1 MKKLYLMLSMLFA
14 FGIAANAVPAKKLQ
28 KVITL
33 ANGTQVSVELRGDE
47 YLSWWEGT
55 DGTAYRTTATDE
67 NVFEAFD
74 LEAQKPA
81 AAARRA
87 RTEQGRVAR
96 LARVKNS
103 LKGADDKMR
112 GLGGD
117 HITYKGVKKGLVVLV
132 DFKNKK
138 FADGHDLE
146 YYKNVINGKD
156 FTDEE
161 EGYVGSVRDYFL
173 AQSNG
178 QFELDFDV
186 VGPVTMSKNYG
197 YYGNDGAYQKDEKVY
212 EMIKEACDG
221 IQDKVNLKDYD
232 WDGDGEA
239 DQVFFLYAGL
249 GQASGGSYSTI
260 WPHESQLLYWPC
272 GVLSYPT
279 GKINTYACANEL
291 QPETQGSSRYIS
303 AGIGTICHEFS
314 HCLGFADMYDTS
326 GGGAYGMAVFDVMDQ
341 GSYNGNGFVPCNY
354 TAFERIY
361 AGWVEAIELDAPATV
376 KDMKSVSDYGRPF
389 IMYNYKNTNE
399 YFLMENRQNTGW
411 DKGLYGSNG
420 LLITHV
426 NYVPSRWINNTVNVI
441 TGTGNNRIQ
450 CCTVVNADGSRD
462 MSDFYSLQGDL
473 YPYEVKGVT
482 MNDEFTDD
490 SEPAAKLYNKN
501 SDNSYYLGIPITQIK
516 RSKGSISFLVC
527 GGDDK
532 NVIDN
537 TFKGVVD
544 GINGVTVV
552 KKTVDNRIYSI
563 DGRYLGTDASAL
575 GKGIYVVGGK
585 KVVK

>member
-14 FGIAANAVPAKKLQ
+14 FGAAANAIPAKKLQ

-33 ANGTQVSVELRGDE
+33 TNGTQVSVELRGDE

-55 DGTAYRTTATDE
+55 DGTAYRATADDA
-67 NVFEAFD
+67 VFEAFD

-87 RTEQGRVAR
+87 RAEQGRVAR

-156 FTDEE
+156 FSDEE

-249 GQASGGSYSTI
+249 GQASGGSAGTV
-260 WPHESQLLYWPC
+260 WPHESELRYWPC
-272 GVLSYPT
+272 GVLSYST

-314 HCLGFADMYDTS
+314 HCLGFADMYDTTGS
-326 GGGAYGMAVFDVMDQ
+326 GGYGMSVFDVMDQ

-361 AGWVEAIELDAPATV
+361 AGWVEAIELESPATV

-420 LLITHV
+420 LLIVHV
-426 NYVPSRWINNTVNVI
+426 NYVPSRWANNSVNSSAEK
-441 TGTGNNRIQ
+441 IQ
-450 CCTVVNADGSRD
+450 CCTVVNADGSRENTQ
-462 MSDFYSLQGDL
+462 YSLQGDL

-482 MNDEFTDD
+482 MNDEFTDE
-490 SEPAAKLYNKN
+490 SEPAAKLYTKN
-501 SDNSYYLGIPITQIK
+501 SDNSYALGIPITQIK

-527 GGDDK
+527 GGDDN

-537 TFKGVVD
+537 TFNGVVD

-552 KKTVDNRIYSI
+552 KKTTDNRIYSI

-585 KVVK
+585 KIVK

>member
-14 FGIAANAVPAKKLQ
+14 FGAAANAVPAKKLQ

-33 ANGTQVSVELRGDE
+33 TNGTQVSVELRGDE

-55 DGTAYRTTATDE
+55 DGTAYRATADE

-156 FTDEE
+156 FSDEE

-249 GQASGGSYSTI
+249 GQASGGSAGTI
-260 WPHESQLLYWPC
+260 WPHESELRYWPC
-272 GVLSYPT
+272 GVLSYST

-314 HCLGFADMYDTS
+314 HCLGFADMYDTT
-326 GGGAYGMAVFDVMDQ
+326 GGGGYGMSVFDVMDQ

-361 AGWVEAIELDAPATV
+361 AGWVEPIELIDPATV

-399 YFLMENRQNTGW
+399 YFLLENRQNTGW
-411 DKGLYGSNG
+411 DEGLYGSNG
-420 LLITHV
+420 LLIVHV
-426 NYVPSRWINNTVNVI
+426 NYVPSRWANNSVNSSAEK
-441 TGTGNNRIQ
+441 IQ
-450 CCTVVNADGSRD
+450 CCTVVNADGSRENTQ
-462 MSDFYSLQGDL
+462 YSLQGDL

-482 MNDEFTDD
+482 MNDEFTDE
-490 SEPAAKLYNKN
+490 SEPAAKLYTKN
-501 SDNSYYLGIPITQIK
+501 SDNSYALGIPITNIK

-537 TFKGVVD
+537 TFNGVVD
-544 GINGVTVV
+544 GINGVTVAN
-552 KKTVDNRIYSI
+552 KAADNRIYSI

-585 KVVK
+585 KIVK

>member
-14 FGIAANAVPAKKLQ
+14 FGAAANAIPAKKLQ

-33 ANGTQVSVELRGDE
+33 TNGTQVSVELRGDE

-55 DGTAYRTTATDE
+55 DGTAYRATADDT
-67 NVFEAFD
+67 VFEAFD

-87 RTEQGRVAR
+87 RAEQGRVAR

-249 GQASGGSYSTI
+249 GQASGGSAGTV
-260 WPHESQLLYWPC
+260 WPHESELRYWPC
-272 GVLSYPT
+272 GVLSYST

-314 HCLGFADMYDTS
+314 HCLGFADMYDTT
-326 GGGAYGMAVFDVMDQ
+326 GGGGYGMSVFDVMDQ

-361 AGWVEAIELDAPATV
+361 AGWVEAIELIDPATV

-399 YFLMENRQNTGW
+399 YFLLENRQNTGW

-420 LLITHV
+420 LLIVHV
-426 NYVPSRWINNTVNVI
+426 NYVPSRWANNSVNSSAEK
-441 TGTGNNRIQ
+441 IQ
-450 CCTVVNADGSRD
+450 CCTVVNADGSRENTQ
-462 MSDFYSLQGDL
+462 YSLQGDL

-482 MNDEFTDD
+482 MNDEFTDE
-490 SEPAAKLYNKN
+490 SEPAAKLYTKN
-501 SDNSYYLGIPITQIK
+501 SDNSYALGIPITQIK
-516 RSKGSISFLVC
+516 RSKGSVSFLVC

-537 TFKGVVD
+537 TFNGVVD
-544 GINGVTVV
+544 GINGVTVAN
-552 KKTVDNRIYSI
+552 KAADNRIYSI

-585 KVVK
+585 KIVK

>member
-14 FGIAANAVPAKKLQ
+14 FGAAANAVPAKKLQ

-33 ANGTQVSVELRGDE
+33 TNGTQVSVELRGDE

-55 DGTAYRTTATDE
+55 DGTAYRATADE

-87 RTEQGRVAR
+87 RAEQGRVAR

-156 FTDEE
+156 FSDEE

-212 EMIKEACDG
+212 EMIKEASDG

-249 GQASGGSYSTI
+249 GQASGGSAGTV
-260 WPHESQLLYWPC
+260 WPHESELRYWPC

-314 HCLGFADMYDTS
+314 HCLGFADMYDTT
-326 GGGAYGMAVFDVMDQ
+326 GGGGYGMSVFDVMDQ

-361 AGWVEAIELDAPATV
+361 AGWVEAIELESPATV

-399 YFLMENRQNTGW
+399 YFLLENRQNTGW

-420 LLITHV
+420 LLIVHV
-426 NYVPSRWINNTVNVI
+426 NYVPSRWANNSVNSSAEK
-441 TGTGNNRIQ
+441 IQ
-450 CCTVVNADGSRD
+450 CCTVVNADGSRENTQ
-462 MSDFYSLQGDL
+462 YSLQGDL

-482 MNDEFTDD
+482 MNDEFTDE
-490 SEPAAKLYNKN
+490 SEPAAKLYTKN
-501 SDNSYYLGIPITQIK
+501 SDNSYALGIPITQIK

-527 GGDDK
+527 GGDAN

-537 TFKGVVD
+537 TFNGVVD

-552 KKTVDNRIYSI
+552 KKTTDNRIYSI

>member
-14 FGIAANAVPAKKLQ
+14 FGMAANAVPAKKLQ

-156 FTDEE
+156 FTDEA

-186 VGPVTMSKNYG
+186 VGPVTMSKNSG

-249 GQASGGSYSTI
+249 GQASGGSPGTI
-260 WPHESQLLYWPC
+260 WPHESELRYWPC

-314 HCLGFADMYDTS
+314 HCLGFADMYDTT
-326 GGGAYGMAVFDVMDQ
+326 GGGGYGMSVFDVMDQ

-361 AGWVEAIELDAPATV
+361 AGWVEAIELESPATV

-399 YFLMENRQNTGW
+399 YFLLENRQNTGW

-420 LLITHV
+420 LLIVHV
-426 NYVPSRWINNTVNVI
+426 NYVPSRWANNSVNAS
-441 TGTGNNRIQ
+441 NEKIQ
-450 CCTVVNADGSRD
+450 CCTVVNADGSRENTQ
-462 MSDFYSLQGDL
+462 YSLQGDL

-482 MNDEFTDD
+482 MNDEFTDE
-490 SEPAAKLYNKN
+490 SEPAAKLYTKN
-501 SDNSYYLGIPITQIK
+501 SDNSYALGIPITQIK
-516 RSKGSISFLVC
+516 RSKGSVSFLVC
-527 GGDDK
+527 GGDAN

-537 TFKGVVD
+537 TFNGVVD

-585 KVVK
+585 KIVK

>member
-14 FGIAANAVPAKKLQ
+14 FGTAANAVPAKKLQ

-156 FTDEE
+156 FSDEK

-221 IQDKVNLKDYD
+221 IKDKVNLKNYD

-249 GQASGGSYSTI
+249 GQASGGSAGTI
-260 WPHESQLLYWPC
+260 WPHESELRYWPC
-272 GVLSYPT
+272 GVLSYST

-326 GGGAYGMAVFDVMDQ
+326 GGGGYGMSVFDVMDQ

-361 AGWVEAIELDAPATV
+361 AGWVEAIELDVPATV

-411 DKGLYGSNG
+411 DEGLYGSNG
-420 LLITHV
+420 LLIVHV
-426 NYVPSRWINNTVNVI
+426 NYVPSRWINNSVNSSKEK
-441 TGTGNNRIQ
+441 IQ
-450 CCTVVNADGSRD
+450 CCTVVNADGSRENTQ
-462 MSDFYSLQGDL
+462 YSLQGDL

-482 MNDEFTDD
+482 MNDEFTDE

-501 SDNSYYLGIPITQIK
+501 SDNSYALGIPITKIK
-516 RSKGSISFLVC
+516 RSKGSVSFLVC

-585 KVVK
+585 KIVK

>member
-14 FGIAANAVPAKKLQ
+14 FGTAANAVPAKKLQ

-156 FTDEE
+156 FYDEE

-221 IQDKVNLKDYD
+221 IKDQVNLKNYD

-249 GQASGGSYSTI
+249 GQASGGSAGTI
-260 WPHESQLLYWPC
+260 WPHESELRYWPC

-314 HCLGFADMYDTS
+314 HCLGFADMYDTT
-326 GGGAYGMAVFDVMDQ
+326 GGGGYGMSVFDVMDQ

-361 AGWVEAIELDAPATV
+361 AGWVEPIELIDPATV

-411 DKGLYGSNG
+411 DEGLYGSNG

-426 NYVPSRWINNTVNVI
+426 NYVPSRWANNSVNSSAEK
-441 TGTGNNRIQ
+441 IQ
-450 CCTVVNADGSRD
+450 CCTVVNADGSRENTQ
-462 MSDFYSLQGDL
+462 YSLQGDL

-482 MNDEFTDD
+482 MNDEFTDE
-490 SEPAAKLYNKN
+490 SEPAAKLYTKN
-501 SDNSYYLGIPITQIK
+501 SDNSYALGIPITKIK
-516 RSKGSISFLVC
+516 RSKGSVSFLVC

-585 KVVK
+585 KIVK

>member
-186 VGPVTMSKNYG
+186 VGPVTMSNNYG
-197 YYGNDGAYQKDEKVY
+197 YYGYDSSYQKDEKVY
-212 EMIKEACDG
+212 EMIKEASDA
-221 IQDKVNLKDYD
+221 IQDQVNLKDYD

-249 GQASGGSYSTI
+249 GQASGGSASTI
-260 WPHESQLLYWPC
+260 WPHESELRYWPC

-326 GGGAYGMAVFDVMDQ
+326 GGGGYGMSVFDVMDQ

-361 AGWVEAIELDAPATV
+361 AGWVEPIELDAPATV
-376 KDMKSVSDYGRPF
+376 KEMKSVSDYGRPF

-411 DKGLYGSNG
+411 DEGLYGSNG
-420 LLITHV
+420 LLIVHV
-426 NYVPSRWINNTVNVI
+426 NYVPSRWANNSVNAS
-441 TGTGNNRIQ
+441 TQKIQ
-450 CCTVVNADGSRD
+450 CCTVVNADGSREI
-462 MSDFYSLQGDL
+462 SNTLSLQGDL
-473 YPYEVKGVT
+473 YPYEEKGVT

-490 SEPAAKLYNKN
+490 SEPAAKLYTKN
-501 SDNSYYLGIPITQIK
+501 SDNSYALGIPITQIK
-516 RSKGSISFLVC
+516 RSKGSVSFLVC

-537 TFKGVVD
+537 TFNGVVD
-544 GINGVTVV
+544 GINGVTVAN
-552 KKTVDNRIYSI
+552 KTVDNRIYSI

-585 KVVK
+585 KIVK

>member
-14 FGIAANAVPAKKLQ
+14 FGAAANAVPAKKLQ

-33 ANGTQVSVELRGDE
+33 TNGTQVSVELRGDE

-55 DGTAYRTTATDE
+55 DGTAYRATADDA
-67 NVFEAFD
+67 VFEAFD

-87 RTEQGRVAR
+87 RAEQGRVAR

-156 FTDEE
+156 FSDEE

-186 VGPVTMSKNYG
+186 VGPVTMSKNSG

-249 GQASGGSYSTI
+249 GQASGGSPGTI
-260 WPHESQLLYWPC
+260 WPHESELRYWPC
-272 GVLSYPT
+272 GVLSYST

-314 HCLGFADMYDTS
+314 HCLGFADMYDTT
-326 GGGAYGMAVFDVMDQ
+326 GGGGYGMSVFDVMDQ

-361 AGWVEAIELDAPATV
+361 AGWVEAIELESPATV

-420 LLITHV
+420 LLIVHV
-426 NYVPSRWINNTVNVI
+426 NYVPSRWANNTVNSS
-441 TGTGNNRIQ
+441 GEKIQ
-450 CCTVVNADGSRD
+450 CCTVVNADGSRETTNQ
-462 MSDFYSLQGDL
+462 YSLQGDL

-482 MNDEFTDD
+482 MNDEFTDE
-490 SEPAAKLYNKN
+490 SEPAAKLYTKN
-501 SDNSYYLGIPITQIK
+501 SDNSYALGIPITQIK
-516 RSKGSISFLVC
+516 RSKGSVSFLVC
-527 GGDDK
+527 GGDAN

-537 TFKGVVD
+537 TFNGVVD
-544 GINGVTVV
+544 GINGVTVA
-552 KKTVDNRIYSI
+552 KKATDNRIYSI

>member
-14 FGIAANAVPAKKLQ
+14 FGAAANAIPAKKLQ

-33 ANGTQVSVELRGDE
+33 TNGTQVSVELRGDE

-55 DGTAYRTTATDE
+55 DGTAYRATADDT
-67 NVFEAFD
+67 VFEAFD

-87 RTEQGRVAR
+87 RAEQGRVAR

-156 FTDEE
+156 FSDEE

-249 GQASGGSYSTI
+249 GQASGGSAGTV
-260 WPHESQLLYWPC
+260 WPHESELRYWPC
-272 GVLSYPT
+272 GVLSYST

-314 HCLGFADMYDTS
+314 HCLGFADMYDTTGS
-326 GGGAYGMAVFDVMDQ
+326 GGYGMSVFDVMDQ

-361 AGWVEAIELDAPATV
+361 AGWVEAIELESPATV

-420 LLITHV
+420 LLIVHV
-426 NYVPSRWINNTVNVI
+426 NYVPSRWANNSVNSSAEK
-441 TGTGNNRIQ
+441 IQ
-450 CCTVVNADGSRD
+450 CCTVVNADGSRENTQ
-462 MSDFYSLQGDL
+462 YSLQGDL

-482 MNDEFTDD
+482 MNDEFTDE
-490 SEPAAKLYNKN
+490 SEPAAKLYTKN
-501 SDNSYYLGIPITQIK
+501 SANSYALGIPITNIK

-527 GGDDK
+527 GGDAN

-537 TFKGVVD
+537 TFNGVVD
-544 GINGVTVV
+544 GINGVTVAD
-552 KKTVDNRIYSI
+552 KTRDNRIYSI

-585 KVVK
+585 KIVK

>member
-14 FGIAANAVPAKKLQ
+14 FGTAANAVPAKKLQ

-156 FTDEE
+156 FTNEE

-186 VGPVTMSKNYG
+186 VGPVTMSKKYG
-197 YYGNDGAYQKDEKVY
+197 YYGADSEYQKDEKVY
-212 EMIKEACDG
+212 EMIKEASDA
-221 IQDKVNLKDYD
+221 IQDQVDLKNYD

-249 GQASGGSYSTI
+249 GQASSNNASTI
-260 WPHESQLLYWPC
+260 WPHESELRYWPC
-272 GVLSYPT
+272 GVLSYST

-314 HCLGFADMYDTS
+314 HCLGFADMYDTT
-326 GGGAYGMAVFDVMDQ
+326 GGGGYGMSVFDVMDQ

-361 AGWVEAIELDAPATV
+361 AGWVEAIELDSPATV

-411 DKGLYGSNG
+411 DKGLYGCNG

-426 NYVPSRWINNTVNVI
+426 NYVPSRWANNSVNAS
-441 TGTGNNRIQ
+441 TQNIQ
-450 CCTVVNADGSRD
+450 CCTVVNADGSREI
-462 MSDFYSLQGDL
+462 SNTLSLQGDL
-473 YPYEVKGVT
+473 YPYEEKGVT
-482 MNDEFTDD
+482 MNDEFTDE

-501 SDNSYYLGIPITQIK
+501 SDNSYALGIPITQIK
-516 RSKGSISFLVC
+516 RSKGSVSFLVC

-532 NVIDN
+532 NIIDN
-537 TFKGVVD
+537 TFNGVVD

-585 KVVK
+585 KIVK

>member
-14 FGIAANAVPAKKLQ
+14 FGAAANAVPAKKLQ

-33 ANGTQVSVELRGDE
+33 TNGTQVSVELRGDE

-55 DGTAYRTTATDE
+55 DGTAYRATADE

-87 RTEQGRVAR
+87 RAEQGRVAR

-186 VGPVTMSKNYG
+186 VGPVTMSNNYG
-197 YYGNDGAYQKDEKVY
+197 YYGGDGACQKDEKVY

-249 GQASGGSYSTI
+249 GQASGGSAGTI
-260 WPHESQLLYWPC
+260 WPHESELRYWPC
-272 GVLSYPT
+272 GVLSYST

-314 HCLGFADMYDTS
+314 HCLGFADMYDTT
-326 GGGAYGMAVFDVMDQ
+326 GGGGYGMSVFDVMDQ

-361 AGWVEAIELDAPATV
+361 AGWVEPIELIDPATV

-399 YFLMENRQNTGW
+399 YFLLENRQNTGW

-420 LLITHV
+420 LLIVHV
-426 NYVPSRWINNTVNVI
+426 NYVPSRWANNSVNSSAEK
-441 TGTGNNRIQ
+441 IQ
-450 CCTVVNADGSRD
+450 CCTVVNADGSRENTQ
-462 MSDFYSLQGDL
+462 YSLQGDL

-482 MNDEFTDD
+482 MNDEFTDE
-490 SEPAAKLYNKN
+490 SEPAAKLYTKN
-501 SDNSYYLGIPITQIK
+501 SDNSYALGIPITNIK
-516 RSKGSISFLVC
+516 RSKGSVSFLVC

-537 TFKGVVD
+537 TFNGVVD
-544 GINGVTVV
+544 GINGVTVAN
-552 KKTVDNRIYSI
+552 KAADNRIYSI

-585 KVVK
+585 KIVK

>member
-14 FGIAANAVPAKKLQ
+14 FGTAANAVPAKKLQ

-156 FTDEE
+156 FSDEE

-197 YYGNDGAYQKDEKVY
+197 YYGNDGACQKDEKVY

-221 IQDKVNLKDYD
+221 IKDQVNLKNYD

-249 GQASGGSYSTI
+249 GQASGGSAGTI
-260 WPHESQLLYWPC
+260 WPHESELRYWPC

-314 HCLGFADMYDTS
+314 HCLGFADMYDTT
-326 GGGAYGMAVFDVMDQ
+326 GGGGYGMSVFDVMDQ

-361 AGWVEAIELDAPATV
+361 AGWVEPIELIDPATV

-399 YFLMENRQNTGW
+399 YFLLENRQNTGW

-420 LLITHV
+420 LLIVHV
-426 NYVPSRWINNTVNVI
+426 NYVPSRWANNSVNSSAEK
-441 TGTGNNRIQ
+441 IQ
-450 CCTVVNADGSRD
+450 CCTVVNADGSRENTQ
-462 MSDFYSLQGDL
+462 YSLQGDL
-473 YPYEVKGVT
+473 YPYEEKGVT
-482 MNDEFTDD
+482 MNDEFTDE

-501 SDNSYYLGIPITQIK
+501 SDNSYALGIPITKIK
-516 RSKGSISFLVC
+516 RSKGSVSFLVC
-527 GGDDK
+527 GGDAN

-585 KVVK
+585 KIVK

>member
-156 FTDEE
+156 FSDEE

-186 VGPVTMSKNYG
+186 VGPVTMSKNSG

-221 IQDKVNLKDYD
+221 IQDQVNLKDYD

-249 GQASGGSYSTI
+249 GQASGGSPGTI
-260 WPHESQLLYWPC
+260 WPHESELRYWPC
-272 GVLSYPT
+272 GVLSYST

-314 HCLGFADMYDTS
+314 HCLGFADMYDTT
-326 GGGAYGMAVFDVMDQ
+326 GGGGYGMSVFDVMDQ

-411 DKGLYGSNG
+411 DEGLYGSNG

-426 NYVPSRWINNTVNVI
+426 NYVPSRWANNSVNSSAEK
-441 TGTGNNRIQ
+441 IQ

-462 MSDFYSLQGDL
+462 NTQYSLQGDL

-501 SDNSYYLGIPITQIK
+501 SDNSYALGIPITQIK

-527 GGDDK
+527 GGEPS

-537 TFKGVVD
+537 TFNGVVD
-544 GINGVTVV
+544 GINGVTVAG
-552 KKTVDNRIYSI
+552 KTADNRIYSI

-585 KVVK
+585 KIVK

>member
-14 FGIAANAVPAKKLQ
+14 FGAAANAIPAKKLQ

-33 ANGTQVSVELRGDE
+33 TNGTQVSVELRGDE

-55 DGTAYRTTATDE
+55 DGTAYRATADDA
-67 NVFEAFD
+67 VFEAFD

-87 RTEQGRVAR
+87 RAEQGRVAR

-197 YYGNDGAYQKDEKVY
+197 YYGNDGACQKDEKVY

-249 GQASGGSYSTI
+249 GQASGGSAGTI
-260 WPHESQLLYWPC
+260 WPHESELRYWPC
-272 GVLSYPT
+272 GVLSYST

-314 HCLGFADMYDTS
+314 HCLGFADMYDTT
-326 GGGAYGMAVFDVMDQ
+326 GGGGYGMSVFDVMDQ

-361 AGWVEAIELDAPATV
+361 AGWVEPIELIDPATV

-399 YFLMENRQNTGW
+399 YFLLENRQNTGW

-420 LLITHV
+420 LLIVHV
-426 NYVPSRWINNTVNVI
+426 NYVPSRWANNSVNSSAEK
-441 TGTGNNRIQ
+441 IQ
-450 CCTVVNADGSRD
+450 CCTVVNADGSRENTQ
-462 MSDFYSLQGDL
+462 YSLQGDL

-482 MNDEFTDD
+482 MNDEFTDE
-490 SEPAAKLYNKN
+490 SEPAAKLYTKN
-501 SDNSYYLGIPITQIK
+501 SDNSYALGIPITNIK

-537 TFKGVVD
+537 TFNGVVD
-544 GINGVTVV
+544 GINGVTVAD
-552 KKTVDNRIYSI
+552 KTRDNRIYSI

-585 KVVK
+585 KIVK

>member
-14 FGIAANAVPAKKLQ
+14 FGIAANAVPAKRIQ

-132 DFKNKK
+132 DFNNKK

-197 YYGNDGAYQKDEKVY
+197 YYGYDNAYQKDEKVY

-221 IQDKVNLKDYD
+221 IQDQVNLKDYD

-249 GQASGGSYSTI
+249 GQASGGSASTI
-260 WPHESQLLYWPC
+260 WPHESELRCWPC
-272 GVLSYPT
+272 GVLSYST

-326 GGGAYGMAVFDVMDQ
+326 GGGGYGMSVFDVMDQ

-411 DKGLYGSNG
+411 DEGLYGSNG
-420 LLITHV
+420 LLIVHV
-426 NYVPSRWINNTVNVI
+426 NYVPSRWANNSVNWS
-441 TGTGNNRIQ
+441 TEKIQ

-462 MSDFYSLQGDL
+462 NTQYSLQGDL

-501 SDNSYYLGIPITQIK
+501 SDNSYALGIPITQIK
-516 RSKGSISFLVC
+516 RSKGSVSFLVC

-537 TFKGVVD
+537 TFNGVVD

-585 KVVK
+585 KIVK

>member
-14 FGIAANAVPAKKLQ
+14 FGAAANAVPAKKLQ

-33 ANGTQVSVELRGDE
+33 TNGTQVSVELRGDE

-55 DGTAYRTTATDE
+55 DGTAYRATADDT
-67 NVFEAFD
+67 VFEAFD

-87 RTEQGRVAR
+87 RAEQGRVAR

-156 FTDEE
+156 FSDEE

-249 GQASGGSYSTI
+249 GQASGGSAGTI
-260 WPHESQLLYWPC
+260 WPHESELRYWPC
-272 GVLSYPT
+272 GVLSYST

-314 HCLGFADMYDTS
+314 HCLGFADMYDTT
-326 GGGAYGMAVFDVMDQ
+326 GGGGYGMSVFDVMDQ

-361 AGWVEAIELDAPATV
+361 AGWVEAIELIDPATV

-399 YFLMENRQNTGW
+399 YFLLENRQNTGW

-420 LLITHV
+420 LLIVHV
-426 NYVPSRWINNTVNVI
+426 NYVPSRWANNSVNSSAEK
-441 TGTGNNRIQ
+441 IQ
-450 CCTVVNADGSRD
+450 CCTVVNADGSRENTQ
-462 MSDFYSLQGDL
+462 YSLQGDL

-482 MNDEFTDD
+482 MNDEFTDE
-490 SEPAAKLYNKN
+490 SEPAAKLYTKN
-501 SDNSYYLGIPITQIK
+501 SDNSYALGIPITNIK

-537 TFKGVVD
+537 TFNGVVD
-544 GINGVTVV
+544 GINGVTVAN
-552 KKTVDNRIYSI
+552 KAADNRIYSI

>member
-14 FGIAANAVPAKKLQ
+14 FGTAANAVPAKKLQ

-87 RTEQGRVAR
+87 RAEQGRVAR

-156 FTDEE
+156 FSDEE

-221 IQDKVNLKDYD
+221 IKDQVNLKNYD

-249 GQASGGSYSTI
+249 GQASGGSAGTI
-260 WPHESQLLYWPC
+260 WPHESELRYWPC

-314 HCLGFADMYDTS
+314 HCLGFADMYDTT
-326 GGGAYGMAVFDVMDQ
+326 GGGGYGMSVFDVMDQ

-361 AGWVEAIELDAPATV
+361 AGWVEPIELIDPATV

-399 YFLMENRQNTGW
+399 YFLLENRQNTGW

-420 LLITHV
+420 LLIVHV
-426 NYVPSRWINNTVNVI
+426 NYVPSRWANNSVNSSAEK
-441 TGTGNNRIQ
+441 IQ
-450 CCTVVNADGSRD
+450 CCTVVNADGSRENTQ
-462 MSDFYSLQGDL
+462 YSLQGDL
-473 YPYEVKGVT
+473 YPYESKGVT
-482 MNDEFTDD
+482 INDEFTDD

-501 SDNSYYLGIPITQIK
+501 TDGSSVLGIPITQIK
-516 RSKGSISFLVC
+516 RSKGSVSFLVC

-585 KVVK
+585 KIVK

>member
-14 FGIAANAVPAKKLQ
+14 FGAAANAIPAKKLQ

-33 ANGTQVSVELRGDE
+33 TNGTQVSVELRGDE

-55 DGTAYRTTATDE
+55 DGTAYRATADDT
-67 NVFEAFD
+67 VFEAFD

-156 FTDEE
+156 FSDEE

-212 EMIKEACDG
+212 EMIKEASDA
-221 IQDKVNLKDYD
+221 IQDQVDLKNYD

-249 GQASGGSYSTI
+249 GQASGGSHSTI
-260 WPHESQLLYWPC
+260 WPHESELRYWPC
-272 GVLSYPT
+272 GVLSYST
-279 GKINTYACANEL
+279 GEINTYACANEL

-314 HCLGFADMYDTS
+314 HCLGFADMYDTT
-326 GGGAYGMAVFDVMDQ
+326 GGGGYGMSVFDVMDQ

-361 AGWVEAIELDAPATV
+361 AGWVEPIELIDPATV

-399 YFLMENRQNTGW
+399 YFLLENRQNTGW
-411 DKGLYGSNG
+411 DEGLYGSNG
-420 LLITHV
+420 LLIVHV
-426 NYVPSRWINNTVNVI
+426 NYVPSRWINNSVNSSKE
-441 TGTGNNRIQ
+441 NIQ
-450 CCTVVNADGSRD
+450 CCTVVNADGSRENTQ
-462 MSDFYSLQGDL
+462 YSLQGDL

-482 MNDEFTDD
+482 MNDEFTDE

-501 SDNSYYLGIPITQIK
+501 TDNSYALGIPITQIK

-527 GGDDK
+527 GGDDN

-537 TFKGVVD
+537 TFNGVVD

-552 KKTVDNRIYSI
+552 KKTTDNRIYSI

-585 KVVK
+585 KIVK

>member
-1 MKKLYLMLSMLFA
+1 M
-14 FGIAANAVPAKKLQ
+14 
-28 KVITL
+28 
-33 ANGTQVSVELRGDE
+33 ELRGDE

-138 FADGHDLE
+138 FADGHDLD

-197 YYGNDGAYQKDEKVY
+197 YYGGDSQYQKDDKVY

-221 IQDKVNLKDYD
+221 IQDRVNLKDYD

-249 GQASGGSYSTI
+249 GQASGGSAGTI
-260 WPHESQLLYWPC
+260 WPHESELRYWPC

-314 HCLGFADMYDTS
+314 HCLGFADMYDTT
-326 GGGAYGMAVFDVMDQ
+326 GGGGYGMSVFDVMDQ

-361 AGWVEAIELDAPATV
+361 AGWVEPIELDVPATV

-411 DKGLYGSNG
+411 DEGLYGSNG
-420 LLITHV
+420 LLIVHV
-426 NYVPSRWINNTVNVI
+426 NYVPSRWINNSVNSSKEK
-441 TGTGNNRIQ
+441 IQ
-450 CCTVVNADGSRD
+450 CCTVVNADGSREI
-462 MSDFYSLQGDL
+462 SNTLSLQGDL
-473 YPYEVKGVT
+473 YPYEEKGVT
-482 MNDEFTDD
+482 MNDEFTDE

-501 SDNSYYLGIPITQIK
+501 SDNSYALGIPITKIK
-516 RSKGSISFLVC
+516 RSKGSVSFLVC
-527 GGDDK
+527 GGDAN

-585 KVVK
+585 KIVK

>member
-14 FGIAANAVPAKKLQ
+14 FGAAANAVPAKKLQ
-28 KVITL
+28 KVVTL
-33 ANGTQVSVELRGDE
+33 TNGTQVSVELRGDE

-55 DGTAYRTTATDE
+55 DGTAYRATADDT
-67 NVFEAFD
+67 VFEAFD

-87 RTEQGRVAR
+87 RAEQGRVAR

-146 YYKNVINGKD
+146 YYKKVINGKD
-156 FTDEE
+156 FSDEE

-186 VGPVTMSKNYG
+186 VGPVTMSKNSG

-249 GQASGGSYSTI
+249 GQASGGSPGTI
-260 WPHESQLLYWPC
+260 WPHESELRYWPC
-272 GVLSYPT
+272 GVLSYST

-314 HCLGFADMYDTS
+314 HCLGFADMYDTT
-326 GGGAYGMAVFDVMDQ
+326 GGGGYGMSVFDVMDQ

-361 AGWVEAIELDAPATV
+361 AGWVEAIELIDPATV

-420 LLITHV
+420 LLIVHV
-426 NYVPSRWINNTVNVI
+426 NYVPSRWANNSVNSSAEK
-441 TGTGNNRIQ
+441 IQ
-450 CCTVVNADGSRD
+450 CCTVVNADGSRENTQ
-462 MSDFYSLQGDL
+462 YSLQGDL

-482 MNDEFTDD
+482 MNDEFTDE
-490 SEPAAKLYNKN
+490 SEPAAKLYTKN
-501 SDNSYYLGIPITQIK
+501 SDNSYALGIPITNIK
-516 RSKGSISFLVC
+516 RSKGSVSFLVC

-537 TFKGVVD
+537 TFNGVVD
-544 GINGVTVV
+544 GINGVTVA
-552 KKTVDNRIYSI
+552 KKAADNRIYSI

-585 KVVK
+585 KIVK

>member
-1 MKKLYLMLSMLFA
+1 MKKLYLMLSMAFA
-14 FGIAANAVPAKKLQ
+14 FGAAANAVPAKKLQ

-33 ANGTQVSVELRGDE
+33 TNGTQVSVELRGDE

-55 DGTAYRTTATDE
+55 DGTAYRATADE

-156 FTDEE
+156 FSDEE

-221 IQDKVNLKDYD
+221 IQDQVNLKDYD

-249 GQASGGSYSTI
+249 GQASGGSAGTI
-260 WPHESQLLYWPC
+260 WPHESELRYWPC
-272 GVLSYPT
+272 GVLSYST

-314 HCLGFADMYDTS
+314 HCLGFADMYDTT
-326 GGGAYGMAVFDVMDQ
+326 GGGGYGMSVFDVMDQ

-361 AGWVEAIELDAPATV
+361 AGWVEAIELESPATV

-399 YFLMENRQNTGW
+399 YFLLENRQNTGW

-420 LLITHV
+420 LLIVHV
-426 NYVPSRWINNTVNVI
+426 NYVPSRWANNSVNSSAEK
-441 TGTGNNRIQ
+441 IQ
-450 CCTVVNADGSRD
+450 CCTVVNADGSRENTQ
-462 MSDFYSLQGDL
+462 YSLQGDL

-482 MNDEFTDD
+482 MNDEFTDE
-490 SEPAAKLYNKN
+490 SEPAAKLYTKN
-501 SDNSYYLGIPITQIK
+501 SDNSYALGIPITNIK
-516 RSKGSISFLVC
+516 RSKGSVSFLVC
-527 GGDDK
+527 GGDAN

-537 TFKGVVD
+537 TFNGVVD
-544 GINGVTVV
+544 GINGVTVAN
-552 KKTVDNRIYSI
+552 KATDNRIYSI

-585 KVVK
+585 KIVK

>member
-14 FGIAANAVPAKKLQ
+14 FGTAANAVPAKKLQ

-156 FTDEE
+156 FSDEE

-197 YYGNDGAYQKDEKVY
+197 YYGNDGAYKKDEKVY

-221 IQDKVNLKDYD
+221 IKDKVNLKNYD

-249 GQASGGSYSTI
+249 GQASGGSNSTI
-260 WPHESQLLYWPC
+260 WPHESELRYWPC

-314 HCLGFADMYDTS
+314 HCLGFADMYDTT
-326 GGGAYGMAVFDVMDQ
+326 GGGGYGMSVFDVMDQ

-361 AGWVEAIELDAPATV
+361 AGWVEPIELIDPATV

-399 YFLMENRQNTGW
+399 YFLLENRQNTGW

-420 LLITHV
+420 LLIVHV
-426 NYVPSRWINNTVNVI
+426 NYVPSRWANNSVNSSAEK
-441 TGTGNNRIQ
+441 IQ
-450 CCTVVNADGSRD
+450 CCTVVNADGSRENTQ
-462 MSDFYSLQGDL
+462 YSLQGDL

-501 SDNSYYLGIPITQIK
+501 TDGSSVLGIPITQIK
-516 RSKGSISFLVC
+516 RSKGSVSFLVC

-585 KVVK
+585 KIVK

>member
-14 FGIAANAVPAKKLQ
+14 FGAAANAIPAKKLQ

-33 ANGTQVSVELRGDE
+33 TNGTQVSVELRGDE

-55 DGTAYRTTATDE
+55 DGTAYRATADE

-87 RTEQGRVAR
+87 RAEQGRVAR

-156 FTDEE
+156 FSDEE

-249 GQASGGSYSTI
+249 GQASGGSAGTI
-260 WPHESQLLYWPC
+260 WPHESELRYWPC
-272 GVLSYPT
+272 GVLSYST

-314 HCLGFADMYDTS
+314 HCLGFADMYDTT
-326 GGGAYGMAVFDVMDQ
+326 GGGGYGMSVFDVMDQ

-361 AGWVEAIELDAPATV
+361 AGWVEAIELIDPATV

-399 YFLMENRQNTGW
+399 YFLLENRQNTGW

-420 LLITHV
+420 LLIVHV
-426 NYVPSRWINNTVNVI
+426 NYVPSRWANNSVNSSAEK
-441 TGTGNNRIQ
+441 IQ
-450 CCTVVNADGSRD
+450 CCTVVNADGSRENTQ
-462 MSDFYSLQGDL
+462 YSLQGDL

-482 MNDEFTDD
+482 MNDEFTDE
-490 SEPAAKLYNKN
+490 SEPAAKLYTKN
-501 SDNSYYLGIPITQIK
+501 SDNSYALGIPITNIK

-537 TFKGVVD
+537 TFNGVVD
-544 GINGVTVV
+544 GINGVTVAD
-552 KKTVDNRIYSI
+552 KTRDNRIYSI

-585 KVVK
+585 KIVK

>member
-14 FGIAANAVPAKKLQ
+14 FGAAANAIPAKKLQ

-33 ANGTQVSVELRGDE
+33 TNGTQVSVELRGDE

-55 DGTAYRTTATDE
+55 DGTAYRATADE

-87 RTEQGRVAR
+87 RAEQGRVAR

-156 FTDEE
+156 FSDEE

-197 YYGNDGAYQKDEKVY
+197 YYGNDGACQKDEKVY

-249 GQASGGSYSTI
+249 GQASGGSAGTV
-260 WPHESQLLYWPC
+260 WPHESELRYWPC
-272 GVLSYPT
+272 GVLSYST

-314 HCLGFADMYDTS
+314 HCLGFADMYDTTGS
-326 GGGAYGMAVFDVMDQ
+326 GGYGMSVFDVMDQ

-361 AGWVEAIELDAPATV
+361 AGWVEAIELESPATV

-420 LLITHV
+420 LLIVHV
-426 NYVPSRWINNTVNVI
+426 NYVPSRWANNSVNSSAEK
-441 TGTGNNRIQ
+441 IQ
-450 CCTVVNADGSRD
+450 CCTVVNADGSRENTQ
-462 MSDFYSLQGDL
+462 YSLQGDL

-482 MNDEFTDD
+482 MNDEFTDE
-490 SEPAAKLYNKN
+490 SEPAAKLYTKN
-501 SDNSYYLGIPITQIK
+501 SDNSYALGIPITNIK

-527 GGDDK
+527 GGDAN

-537 TFKGVVD
+537 TFNGVVD
-544 GINGVTVV
+544 GINGVTVAD
-552 KKTVDNRIYSI
+552 KTRDNRIYSI

>member
-14 FGIAANAVPAKKLQ
+14 FGAAANAVPAKKLQ

-33 ANGTQVSVELRGDE
+33 TNGTQVSVELRGDE

-55 DGTAYRTTATDE
+55 DGTAYRATADE

-87 RTEQGRVAR
+87 RAEQGRVAR

-156 FTDEE
+156 FSDEE

-186 VGPVTMSKNYG
+186 VGPVTMSKNSG

-249 GQASGGSYSTI
+249 GQASGGSPGTI
-260 WPHESQLLYWPC
+260 WPHESELRYWPC
-272 GVLSYPT
+272 GVLSYST

-314 HCLGFADMYDTS
+314 HCLGFADMYDTT
-326 GGGAYGMAVFDVMDQ
+326 GGGGYGMSVFDVMDQ

-361 AGWVEAIELDAPATV
+361 AGWVEAIELIDPATV

-420 LLITHV
+420 LLIVHV
-426 NYVPSRWINNTVNVI
+426 NYVPLRWANNSVNSSAEK
-441 TGTGNNRIQ
+441 IQ
-450 CCTVVNADGSRD
+450 CCTVVNADGSRENTQ
-462 MSDFYSLQGDL
+462 YSLQGDL

-482 MNDEFTDD
+482 MNDEFTDE
-490 SEPAAKLYNKN
+490 SEPAAKLYTMN
-501 SDNSYYLGIPITQIK
+501 SDNSYALGIPITQIK
-516 RSKGSISFLVC
+516 RSKGSVSFLVC
-527 GGDDK
+527 GGDAN

-537 TFKGVVD
+537 TFNGVVD
-544 GINGVTVV
+544 GINGVTVA
-552 KKTVDNRIYSI
+552 KKAADNRIYSI

-585 KVVK
+585 KIVK

>member
-132 DFKNKK
+132 DFNNKK

-197 YYGNDGAYQKDEKVY
+197 YYGYDNAYQKDEKVY

-221 IQDKVNLKDYD
+221 IQDQVNLKDYD

-249 GQASGGSYSTI
+249 GQASGGSASTI
-260 WPHESQLLYWPC
+260 WPHESELRYWPC
-272 GVLSYPT
+272 GVLSYST

-326 GGGAYGMAVFDVMDQ
+326 GGGGYGMSVFDVMDQ

-411 DKGLYGSNG
+411 DEGLYGSNG

-426 NYVPSRWINNTVNVI
+426 NYVPSRWANNSVNSSAEK
-441 TGTGNNRIQ
+441 IQ

-462 MSDFYSLQGDL
+462 NTQYSLQGDL

-490 SEPAAKLYNKN
+490 SEPAAKLYTKN
-501 SDNSYYLGIPITQIK
+501 SDNSYALGIPITQIK
-516 RSKGSISFLVC
+516 RSKGSVSFLVC
-527 GGDDK
+527 GGDAN

-537 TFKGVVD
+537 TFNGVVD

-552 KKTVDNRIYSI
+552 KKIVDNRIYSI

-585 KVVK
+585 KIVK

>member
-55 DGTAYRTTATDE
+55 DGTAYRATADDT
-67 NVFEAFD
+67 VFEAFD

-221 IQDKVNLKDYD
+221 IKDQVNLKNYD

-249 GQASGGSYSTI
+249 GQASGGSNSTI
-260 WPHESQLLYWPC
+260 WPHESELRYWPC

-314 HCLGFADMYDTS
+314 HCLGFADMYDTT
-326 GGGAYGMAVFDVMDQ
+326 GGGGYGMSVFDVMDQ

-361 AGWVEAIELDAPATV
+361 AGWVEPIELIDPATV

-399 YFLMENRQNTGW
+399 YFLLENRQNTGW

-420 LLITHV
+420 LLIVHV
-426 NYVPSRWINNTVNVI
+426 NYVPSRWANNSVNSSAEK
-441 TGTGNNRIQ
+441 IQ
-450 CCTVVNADGSRD
+450 CCTVVNADGSRENTQ
-462 MSDFYSLQGDL
+462 YSLQGDL
-473 YPYEVKGVT
+473 YPYESKGVT
-482 MNDEFTDD
+482 INDEFTDD

-501 SDNSYYLGIPITQIK
+501 TDGSSVLGIPITQIK
-516 RSKGSISFLVC
+516 RSKGSVSFLVC

-537 TFKGVVD
+537 TFNGVVD
-544 GINGVTVV
+544 GINGITVAN
-552 KKTVDNRIYSI
+552 KAADNRIYSI
-563 DGRYLGTDASAL
+563 DGRYLGTDASVL

-585 KVVK
+585 KIVK

>member
-14 FGIAANAVPAKKLQ
+14 FGTAANAVPAKKLQ

-156 FTDEE
+156 FTNEE

-186 VGPVTMSKNYG
+186 VGPVTMSNNYG
-197 YYGNDGAYQKDEKVY
+197 YYGYDSSYQKDEKVY
-212 EMIKEACDG
+212 EMIKEASDA
-221 IQDKVNLKDYD
+221 IQDQVNLKDYD

-249 GQASGGSYSTI
+249 GQASGGSASTI
-260 WPHESQLLYWPC
+260 WPHESELRYWPC

-326 GGGAYGMAVFDVMDQ
+326 GGGGYGMSVFDVMDQ

-361 AGWVEAIELDAPATV
+361 AGWVEPIELDAPATV
-376 KDMKSVSDYGRPF
+376 KEMKSVSDYGRPF

-411 DKGLYGSNG
+411 DEGLYGSNG
-420 LLITHV
+420 LLIVHV
-426 NYVPSRWINNTVNVI
+426 NYVPSRWANNSVNAS
-441 TGTGNNRIQ
+441 TQKIQ
-450 CCTVVNADGSRD
+450 CCTVVNADGSREI
-462 MSDFYSLQGDL
+462 SNTLSLQGDL
-473 YPYEVKGVT
+473 YPYEEKGVT

-501 SDNSYYLGIPITQIK
+501 SDNSYALGIPITQIK
-516 RSKGSISFLVC
+516 RSKGSVSFLVC

-552 KKTVDNRIYSI
+552 KKIVDNRIYSI

-585 KVVK
+585 KIVK

>member
-156 FTDEE
+156 FSDEK

-249 GQASGGSYSTI
+249 GQASGGSAGTV
-260 WPHESQLLYWPC
+260 WPHESELRYWPC
-272 GVLSYPT
+272 GVLSYST

-314 HCLGFADMYDTS
+314 HCLGFADMYDTT
-326 GGGAYGMAVFDVMDQ
+326 GGGGYGMSVFDVMDQ

-361 AGWVEAIELDAPATV
+361 AGWVEAIELESPATV

-420 LLITHV
+420 LLIVHV
-426 NYVPSRWINNTVNVI
+426 NYVPSRWANNSVNSSAEK
-441 TGTGNNRIQ
+441 IQ
-450 CCTVVNADGSRD
+450 CCTVVNADGSRENTQ
-462 MSDFYSLQGDL
+462 YSLQGDL

-482 MNDEFTDD
+482 MNDEFTDE
-490 SEPAAKLYNKN
+490 SEPAAKLYTKN
-501 SDNSYYLGIPITQIK
+501 SDNSYALGIPITNIK
-516 RSKGSISFLVC
+516 RSKGSVSFLVC

-537 TFKGVVD
+537 TFNGVVD
-544 GINGVTVV
+544 GINGVTVAN
-552 KKTVDNRIYSI
+552 KAADNRIYSI

-585 KVVK
+585 KIVK

>member
-14 FGIAANAVPAKKLQ
+14 FGMAANAVPAKRIQ

-132 DFKNKK
+132 DFKSKK

-197 YYGNDGAYQKDEKVY
+197 YYGADNAYQKDEKVY
-212 EMIKEACDG
+212 EMIKEASDA
-221 IQDKVNLKDYD
+221 IQDQVNLKDYD

-249 GQASGGSYSTI
+249 GQASGGSAGTI
-260 WPHESQLLYWPC
+260 WPHESELRYWPC

-326 GGGAYGMAVFDVMDQ
+326 GGGGYGMSVFDVMDQ

-361 AGWVEAIELDAPATV
+361 AGWVEPIELIDPATV

-411 DKGLYGSNG
+411 DEGLYGSNG

-426 NYVPSRWINNTVNVI
+426 NYVPSRWANNIVNSSKEKV
-441 TGTGNNRIQ
+441 Q
-450 CCTVVNADGSRD
+450 CCTVVNADGSREI
-462 MSDFYSLQGDL
+462 SNTLSLQGDL
-473 YPYEVKGVT
+473 YPYESKGVT
-482 MNDEFTDD
+482 INDEFTDE
-490 SEPAAKLYNKN
+490 SEPAAKLYTKN
-501 SDNSYYLGIPITQIK
+501 SDNSYALGIPITQIK
-516 RSKGSISFLVC
+516 RSKGSVSFLVC

-537 TFKGVVD
+537 TFNGVVD

-585 KVVK
+585 KIVK

>member
-156 FTDEE
+156 FTNEE

-197 YYGNDGAYQKDEKVY
+197 YYGGDSQYQKDDKVY

-221 IQDKVNLKDYD
+221 IQDQVNLKDYD

-249 GQASGGSYSTI
+249 GQASGGTASTI
-260 WPHESQLLYWPC
+260 WPHESELRYWPC
-272 GVLSYPT
+272 GVLSYST

-326 GGGAYGMAVFDVMDQ
+326 GGGGYGMSVFDVMDQ

-361 AGWVEAIELDAPATV
+361 AGWVEPIELDVSATV

-411 DKGLYGSNG
+411 DEGLYGSNG
-420 LLITHV
+420 LLIVHV
-426 NYVPSRWINNTVNVI
+426 NYVPSRWINNSVNSSKEK
-441 TGTGNNRIQ
+441 IQ
-450 CCTVVNADGSRD
+450 CCTVVNADGSREI
-462 MSDFYSLQGDL
+462 SNTLSLQGDL
-473 YPYEVKGVT
+473 YPYEEKGVT
-482 MNDEFTDD
+482 MNDEFTDE

-501 SDNSYYLGIPITQIK
+501 SGNSYALGIPITKIK
-516 RSKGSISFLVC
+516 RSKGSVSFLVC
-527 GGDDK
+527 GGDDN

-585 KVVK
+585 KIVK

>member
-14 FGIAANAVPAKKLQ
+14 FGAAANAVPAKKLQ

-33 ANGTQVSVELRGDE
+33 TNGTQVSVELRGDE

-55 DGTAYRTTATDE
+55 DGTAYRATADE

-87 RTEQGRVAR
+87 RAEQGRVAR

-156 FTDEE
+156 FSDEE

-249 GQASGGSYSTI
+249 GQASGGSAGTV
-260 WPHESQLLYWPC
+260 WPHESELRYWPC
-272 GVLSYPT
+272 GVLSYST

-314 HCLGFADMYDTS
+314 HCLGFADMYDTT
-326 GGGAYGMAVFDVMDQ
+326 GGGGYGMSVFDVMDQ

-361 AGWVEAIELDAPATV
+361 AGWVEPIELIDPATV

-399 YFLMENRQNTGW
+399 YFLLENRQNTGW

-420 LLITHV
+420 LLIVHV
-426 NYVPSRWINNTVNVI
+426 NYVPSRWANNSVNSSAEK
-441 TGTGNNRIQ
+441 IQ
-450 CCTVVNADGSRD
+450 CCTVVNADGSRENTQ
-462 MSDFYSLQGDL
+462 YSLQGDL

-482 MNDEFTDD
+482 MNDEFTDE
-490 SEPAAKLYNKN
+490 SEPAAKLYTKN
-501 SDNSYYLGIPITQIK
+501 SDNSYALGIPITNIK
-516 RSKGSISFLVC
+516 RSKGSVSFLVC
-527 GGDDK
+527 GGDAN

-537 TFKGVVD
+537 TFNGVVD
-544 GINGVTVV
+544 GINGVTVAN
-552 KKTVDNRIYSI
+552 KAADNRIYSI

-585 KVVK
+585 KIVK

>member
-14 FGIAANAVPAKKLQ
+14 FGTAANAVPAKKLQ

-156 FTDEE
+156 FSDEK

-221 IQDKVNLKDYD
+221 IKDQVNLKDYD

-249 GQASGGSYSTI
+249 GQASGGSASTI
-260 WPHESQLLYWPC
+260 WPHESELRYWPC

-314 HCLGFADMYDTS
+314 HCLGFADMYDTT
-326 GGGAYGMAVFDVMDQ
+326 GGGGYGMSVFDVMDQ

-361 AGWVEAIELDAPATV
+361 AGWVEPIELIDPATV

-411 DKGLYGSNG
+411 DEGLYGSNG

-426 NYVPSRWINNTVNVI
+426 NYVPSRWANNSVNSSAEK
-441 TGTGNNRIQ
+441 IQ
-450 CCTVVNADGSRD
+450 CCTVVNADGSRENTQ
-462 MSDFYSLQGDL
+462 YSLQGDL

-482 MNDEFTDD
+482 MNDEFTDY

-501 SDNSYYLGIPITQIK
+501 SDNSYALGIPITQIK
-516 RSKGSISFLVC
+516 RSKGSVSFLVC

-552 KKTVDNRIYSI
+552 KKTVGNRIYSI

-585 KVVK
+585 KIVK

>member
-14 FGIAANAVPAKKLQ
+14 FGAAANAIPAKKLQ

-33 ANGTQVSVELRGDE
+33 TNGTQVSVELRGDE

-55 DGTAYRTTATDE
+55 DGTAYRATADDT
-67 NVFEAFD
+67 VFEAFD

-87 RTEQGRVAR
+87 RAEQGRVAR

-156 FTDEE
+156 FSDEE

-221 IQDKVNLKDYD
+221 IQDQVNLKDYD

-249 GQASGGSYSTI
+249 GQASGGSHSTI
-260 WPHESQLLYWPC
+260 WPHESELRYWPC
-272 GVLSYPT
+272 GVLSYST

-326 GGGAYGMAVFDVMDQ
+326 GGGGYGMSVFDVMDQ

-361 AGWVEAIELDAPATV
+361 AGWVEPIELIDPATV

-399 YFLMENRQNTGW
+399 YFLLENRQNTGW
-411 DKGLYGSNG
+411 DEGLYGSNG
-420 LLITHV
+420 LLIVHV
-426 NYVPSRWINNTVNVI
+426 NYVPSRWANNSVNWS
-441 TGTGNNRIQ
+441 TEKIQ

-462 MSDFYSLQGDL
+462 NTQYSLQGDL

-482 MNDEFTDD
+482 MNDEFTDE

-501 SDNSYYLGIPITQIK
+501 TDNSYALGIPITQIK

-527 GGDDK
+527 GGDAN

-537 TFKGVVD
+537 TFNGVVD
-544 GINGVTVV
+544 GINGVTVA
-552 KKTVDNRIYSI
+552 KKTADNRIYSI

-585 KVVK
+585 KIVK

>member
-14 FGIAANAVPAKKLQ
+14 FGTAANAVPAKKLQ

-156 FTDEE
+156 FSDEE

-221 IQDKVNLKDYD
+221 IKDQVNLKNYD

-249 GQASGGSYSTI
+249 GQASGGSAGTI
-260 WPHESQLLYWPC
+260 WPHESELRYWPC

-314 HCLGFADMYDTS
+314 HCLGFADMYDTT
-326 GGGAYGMAVFDVMDQ
+326 GGGGYGMSVFDVMDQ

-376 KDMKSVSDYGRPF
+376 KEMKSVSDYGRPF

-420 LLITHV
+420 LLIVHV
-426 NYVPSRWINNTVNVI
+426 NYVPSRWINNSVNSSAEK
-441 TGTGNNRIQ
+441 IQ
-450 CCTVVNADGSRD
+450 CCTVVNADGSRENTQ
-462 MSDFYSLQGDL
+462 YSLQGDL

-482 MNDEFTDD
+482 MNDEFTDE
-490 SEPAAKLYNKN
+490 SEPAAKLYTKN
-501 SDNSYYLGIPITQIK
+501 SDNSYALGIPITQIK
-516 RSKGSISFLVC
+516 RSKGSVSFLVC
-527 GGDDK
+527 GGDAN

-585 KVVK
+585 KIVK

>member
-14 FGIAANAVPAKKLQ
+14 FGAAANAVPAKKLQ

-33 ANGTQVSVELRGDE
+33 TNGTQVSVELRGDE

-55 DGTAYRTTATDE
+55 DGTAYRATADDA
-67 NVFEAFD
+67 VFEAFD

-156 FTDEE
+156 FSDEE

-249 GQASGGSYSTI
+249 GQASGGSAGTV
-260 WPHESQLLYWPC
+260 WPHESELRYWPC
-272 GVLSYPT
+272 GVLSYST

-314 HCLGFADMYDTS
+314 HCLGFADMYDTTGS
-326 GGGAYGMAVFDVMDQ
+326 GGYGMSVFDVMDQ

-361 AGWVEAIELDAPATV
+361 AGWVEAIELESPATV

-420 LLITHV
+420 LLIVHV
-426 NYVPSRWINNTVNVI
+426 NYVPSRWANNSVNSSAEK
-441 TGTGNNRIQ
+441 IQ
-450 CCTVVNADGSRD
+450 CCTVVNADGSRENTQ
-462 MSDFYSLQGDL
+462 YSLQGDL

-482 MNDEFTDD
+482 MNDEFTDE
-490 SEPAAKLYNKN
+490 SEPAAKLYTKN
-501 SDNSYYLGIPITQIK
+501 SDNSYALGIPITNIK

-537 TFKGVVD
+537 TFNGVVD
-544 GINGVTVV
+544 GINGVTVAD
-552 KKTVDNRIYSI
+552 KTRDNRIYSI

>member
-14 FGIAANAVPAKKLQ
+14 FGAAANAIPAKKLQ

-33 ANGTQVSVELRGDE
+33 TNGTQVSVELRGDE

-55 DGTAYRTTATDE
+55 DGTAYRATADE

-87 RTEQGRVAR
+87 RAEQGRVAR

-156 FTDEE
+156 FSDEE

-249 GQASGGSYSTI
+249 GQASGGSAGTV
-260 WPHESQLLYWPC
+260 WPHESELRYWPC
-272 GVLSYPT
+272 GVLSYST

-314 HCLGFADMYDTS
+314 HCLGFADMYDTT
-326 GGGAYGMAVFDVMDQ
+326 GGGGYGMSVFDVMDQ

-361 AGWVEAIELDAPATV
+361 AGWVEAIELIDPATV

-420 LLITHV
+420 LLIVHV
-426 NYVPSRWINNTVNVI
+426 NYVPSRWANNSVNSSAEK
-441 TGTGNNRIQ
+441 IQ
-450 CCTVVNADGSRD
+450 CCTVVNADGSRENTQ
-462 MSDFYSLQGDL
+462 YSLQGDL

-482 MNDEFTDD
+482 MNDEFTDE
-490 SEPAAKLYNKN
+490 SEPAAKLYTKN
-501 SDNSYYLGIPITQIK
+501 SDNSYALGIPITNIK

-537 TFKGVVD
+537 TFNGVVD
-544 GINGVTVV
+544 GINGVTVAD
-552 KKTVDNRIYSI
+552 KTRDNRIYSI

-585 KVVK
+585 KIVK

>member
-14 FGIAANAVPAKKLQ
+14 FGAAANAVPAKKLQ

-33 ANGTQVSVELRGDE
+33 TNGTQVSVELRGDE

-55 DGTAYRTTATDE
+55 DGTAYRATADE

-156 FTDEE
+156 FSDEE

-186 VGPVTMSKNYG
+186 VGPVTMSKNSG

-249 GQASGGSYSTI
+249 GQASGGSPGTI
-260 WPHESQLLYWPC
+260 WPHESELRYWPC

-314 HCLGFADMYDTS
+314 HCLGFADMYDTT
-326 GGGAYGMAVFDVMDQ
+326 GGGGYGMSVFDVMDQ

-361 AGWVEAIELDAPATV
+361 AGWVEAIELESPATV

-399 YFLMENRQNTGW
+399 YFLLENRQNTGW

-420 LLITHV
+420 LLIVHV
-426 NYVPSRWINNTVNVI
+426 NYVPSRWANNSVNAS
-441 TGTGNNRIQ
+441 NEKIQ
-450 CCTVVNADGSRD
+450 CCTVVNADGSRENTQ
-462 MSDFYSLQGDL
+462 YSLQGDL

-482 MNDEFTDD
+482 MNDEFTDE
-490 SEPAAKLYNKN
+490 SEPAAKLYTKN
-501 SDNSYYLGIPITQIK
+501 SDNSYALGIPITQIK
-516 RSKGSISFLVC
+516 RSKGSVSFLVC

-537 TFKGVVD
+537 TFNGVVD
-544 GINGVTVV
+544 GINGVTVA
-552 KKTVDNRIYSI
+552 KKATDNRIYSI

-585 KVVK
+585 KIVK